1 MSTVLDRHNDCLFQ
15 IATLFESCTCHV
27 VPPAQLVCKPAAL
40 CVEDETVDSSERFC
54 CEELDLV
61 LNLIHIVARV
71 CRSRHPSSCTRSSL
85 RPSPCLGCDPS
96 RTRIFAVFAAA
107 SLPCQFL
114 PAVGYA
120 LLTSCRSALS
130 RCGCYFLPAVC
141 PLFLPAVGP
150 LFFHL
155 LWVCSFLS
163 SVSTASA
170 ATPLTSTCLSTC
182 SSLFHN
188 CFARQLSVSVT
199 SLATRDLA
207 TRHCFLA
214 LFSCGHHGAP

>member
-1 MSTVLDRHNDCLFQ
+1 MSTVWTIGACRWHNDCLVQ

-27 VPPAQLVCKPAAL
+27 VPLAQHVGKPAAL
-40 CVEDETVDSSERFC
+40 CVEDGAVDSSERFC
-54 CEELDLV
+54 CED
-61 LNLIHIVARV
+61 LIHIDARV

-96 RTRIFAVFAAA
+96 GTRIFAVFAAA

-130 RCGCYFLPAVC
+130 RCGCSFLQTVGPLFLPAVG

-155 LWVCSFLS
+155 LWVRSSFTCCGSALSFL
-163 SVSTASA
+163 
-170 ATPLTSTCLSTC
+170 
-182 SSLFHN
+182 
-188 CFARQLSVSVT
+188 LSVHRFRGHSVDVHVLVHVLVLV
-199 SLATRDLA
+199 S
-207 TRHCFLA
+207 
-214 LFSCGHHGAP
+214 